1 MICVVW
7 YMLYILLSLRP
18 LNIFIRNFLIVLLL
32 AFVWS
37 ISNWIRLTSN
47 KMSQLIPA
55 VRVAATAKPAKS
67 AIIFVHG
74 LGDSGSGWSWFP
86 QLAKQSNIIKNCDS
100 INYVFPN
107 APSMP
112 ISANGGYVMPGWF
125 DIYEF
130 GNPDAK
136 QDVEGFHKSCDTLKS
151 LIKEQIETHNIPADK
166 IIIGGFSQGAAVS
179 LGTLALLDFKV
190 GGVVALSGFS
200 PIKDSLPQVMNKANL
215 ETPIFQGHGTA
226 DPIINYDY
234 GKQTSELYQK
244 LGFTN
249 AKFHTYPGVVHSAS
263 EEELADAMK
272 FIDDVLN
279 K

>member
-1 MICVVW
+1 
-7 YMLYILLSLRP
+7 MLLILLPFRSLI
-18 LNIFIRNFLIVLLL
+18 IFIRTFLIVLFLV
-32 AFVWS
+32 FVW
-37 ISNWIRLTSN
+37 NIRNSTYPASN

-86 QLAKQSNIIKNCDS
+86 QLAKQSNIVKNCDS

-107 APSMP
+107 APLMP
-112 ISANGGYVMPGWF
+112 ITANGGYVMPGWF

-130 GNPDAK
+130 GNPEAK
-136 QDVEGFHKSCDTLKS
+136 QDVDGFHKSCETLKN
-151 LIKEQIETHNIPADK
+151 LIKEQVDNHDIPAEK

-179 LGTLALLDFKV
+179 LATVALLDFKV

-200 PIKDSLPQVMNKANL
+200 PIKESLPQIMNKANL

-226 DPIINYDY
+226 DPIINFDY

-244 LGFTN
+244 LGFKN
-249 AKFHTYPGVVHSAS
+249 AKFHTYPGVAHSAS